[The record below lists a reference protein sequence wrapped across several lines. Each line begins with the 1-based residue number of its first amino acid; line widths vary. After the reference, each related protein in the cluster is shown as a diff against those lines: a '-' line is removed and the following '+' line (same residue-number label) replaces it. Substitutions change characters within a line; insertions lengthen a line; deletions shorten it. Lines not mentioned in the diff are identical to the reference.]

1 MKLSVFFS
9 GAGDTTADKQAAQ
22 SINLEPLLD
31 EGSLNQCSRHEN
43 TADCDWACG
52 HFSLVGSELLQE
64 AEGEKAPEGGEK
76 EGGLSRESVNGHHPL
91 QLGDSSSLTMMKTP
105 ELKEGETD
113 AGVKGDAAAAKQ
125 AQAEGKSGR
134 SHSAPAAADELSQRM
149 KQAFLTGIENA
160 PKPGG
165 FSQGARLSAN
175 QRTQS
180 SPPPDLC
187 QLEKK
192 EVPDKRL
199 EKTSS
204 GTGFTSFW
212 RRPALQLFRKPEEG
226 QATAPPLKV
235 GSTRVPLRV
244 ILNICVLVL

>member
-9 GAGDTTADKQAAQ
+9 GAGETTADKQAAQ
-22 SINLEPLLD
+22 STNLEPLLD

-43 TADCDWACG
+43 IADCDWACG
-52 HFSLVGSELLQE
+52 HFSLVGSELVQE

-91 QLGDSSSLTMMKTP
+91 QLGDSSSLTMKKTQ
-105 ELKEGETD
+105 ELKEGEMD

-125 AQAEGKSGR
+125 AQAKGKSGR

-149 KQAFLTGIENA
+149 KQAFLSGIENA

-165 FSQGARLSAN
+165 FSEGARLSAN

-180 SPPPDLC
+180 SPPPDMC

-212 RRPALQLFRKPEEG
+212 RRPALQLFRKLEEG

-235 GSTRVPLRV
+235 GSTRVPLLV